1 MGEFP
6 ETKEL
11 EEDLGFGAQDKIS
24 LKSNAKGDLQAEVRI
39 GGKIIDEASLDNI
52 LKLQES
58 AWKKLKE
65 KFPNLKLSEGGEK

>member
-1 MGEFP
+1 MSDIP

-11 EEDLGFGAQDKIS
+11 EEDVGFAVQDKIS

-39 GGKIIDEASLDNI
+39 GGSITDKESLDKIID
-52 LKLQES
+52 LQEM

-65 KFPNLKLSEGGEK
+65 KFPNLKIAEND